1 MICDALGELHQ
12 GKQVDIV
19 VRVSIRRNQRCLVDS
34 KKLQLMKVLG
44 VASFKEVGNMV
55 NDIVRFVLLDRDS
68 YP

>member
-34 KKLQLMKVLG
+34 KKLQLMKVLD